1 MFSLWIKPRITRHV
15 RHSDGLVSWRGGQ
28 AADQTDVGLG
38 SARGPRVGFGALA
51 ETFFSNFLAAK
62 VRAAETTAPAPET
75 GALPGMELAF
85 YLFISVNPCLSVAK
99 RFWFNIC
106 PNLWPRSTTKVSS
119 VSRIAVAFIG
129 LAALVLEAPKYLLLI
144 LSQVEN
150 RGNQNSRRFGLV
162 EDAVWK
168 SLHHLSSNVFK
179 VNWCDLRKNSNAGE
193 LGVNDCD
200 ELRTEPLSIIFKSV
214 KNFLQIGVCS

>member
-1 MFSLWIKPRITRHV
+1 
-15 RHSDGLVSWRGGQ
+15 
-28 AADQTDVGLG
+28 
-38 SARGPRVGFGALA
+38 
-51 ETFFSNFLAAK
+51 
-62 VRAAETTAPAPET
+62 
-75 GALPGMELAF
+75 MELAF